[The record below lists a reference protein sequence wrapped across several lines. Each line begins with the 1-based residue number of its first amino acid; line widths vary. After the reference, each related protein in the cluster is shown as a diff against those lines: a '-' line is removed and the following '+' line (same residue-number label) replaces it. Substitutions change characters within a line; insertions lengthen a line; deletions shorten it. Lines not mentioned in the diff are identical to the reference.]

1 MNVRLTAC
9 LVLGAFA
16 APAQALIHADPWDTF
31 ATLTSPLAGADPIPC
46 AECRDLTEFPED
58 ARNFAYN
65 QVRGPDSWMPF
76 EQADRFRI
84 SDSFGN
90 VVGIDMNLE
99 YKFIEIAL
107 RGLEIDYATKLIV
120 QVRVIYANGDI
131 VTYTFD
137 TKDIGPNDR
146 LPVGVTNT
154 RDCVCVYEPG
164 TGGGPSDG
172 GSEDDPPD
180 HGDYEDDPP
189 EVPDTPGGTVT
200 IEDPPYEDPFEDEY
214 CEEC

>member
-1 MNVRLTAC
+1 MIARLAGC
-9 LVLGAFA
+9 LLLGTLTV
-16 APAQALIHADPWDTF
+16 PANALVHTDPFGNF
-31 ATLTSPLAGADPIPC
+31 ATLTSTLANAPPFFCED
-46 AECRDLTEFPED
+46 CRDLAEFPED

-65 QVRGPDSWMPF
+65 QVRGPDSWMTF
-76 EQADRFRI
+76 EQADRFRVA
-84 SDSFGN
+84 DAFGN
-90 VVGIDMNLE
+90 VVGIDVNLKYE
-99 YKFIEIAL
+99 VFEIAF
-107 RGLEIDYATKLIV
+107 RSLEIDYANKLIM
-120 QVRVIYANGDI
+120 QIRVIYRNGDI

-137 TKDIGPNDR
+137 TEDIGPNDR

-164 TGGGPSDG
+164 TGGGPGDG

-180 HGDYEDDPP
+180 HGDYEDEPP
-189 EVPDTPGGTVT
+189 EVPGGPGGIVT